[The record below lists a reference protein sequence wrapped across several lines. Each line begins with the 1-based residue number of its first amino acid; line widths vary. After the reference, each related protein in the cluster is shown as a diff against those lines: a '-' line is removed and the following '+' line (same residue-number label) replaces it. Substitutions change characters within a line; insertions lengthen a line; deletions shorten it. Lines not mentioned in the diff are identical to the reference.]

1 MLSARLALATWNINW
16 TVLKCKRLRGYSSL
30 VFNFSSQG
38 QVKGPNH
45 MLATIQKN
53 PGESERFYKS
63 NFLKKKACC
72 VKFLEQNTYVR
83 NFLSSSVSIWQYR
96 VWRALGGLSATDITP
111 LLPSSSAKFGK
122 LIFRNNKLGRASL
135 LSKDW
140 SAELI
145 FLSLI

>member
-16 TVLKCKRLRGYSSL
+16 TILKCKRPHGYSSL

-38 QVKGPNH
+38 QVKGLNH
-45 MLATIQKN
+45 MLATVQKN
-53 PGESERFYKS
+53 PGEPEHFYKS
-63 NFLKKKACC
+63 KFFKKACC
-72 VKFLEQNTYVR
+72 VKLLEQNTYGR
-83 NFLSSSVSIWQYR
+83 SFLRSSVSIWQYS
-96 VWRALGGLSATDITP
+96 VACSWGLSATDIP
-111 LLPSSSAKFGK
+111 SLLPNSGAKFGK